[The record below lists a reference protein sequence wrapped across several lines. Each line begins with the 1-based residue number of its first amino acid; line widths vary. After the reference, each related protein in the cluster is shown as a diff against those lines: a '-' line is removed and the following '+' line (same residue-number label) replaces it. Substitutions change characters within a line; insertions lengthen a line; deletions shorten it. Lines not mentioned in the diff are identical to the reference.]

1 MSRPS
6 DEAIAA
12 AFWEM
17 FTEAD
22 IHCEWWRV
30 KPDIV
35 NRAFEIDAE
44 AAGPALP
51 NDGEVMQIER
61 SDDSGLHPVASAA
74 LFEIDDEGKS
84 VPLFQ
89 FKTKGCWC
97 ETCRPITIHDQ
108 RFIVCPDCGNK
119 RCPKANDHRNACTN
133 SNEVGQPGSSWEQV
147 KPFAHTIPEKVTT
160 SPEHAYIP
168 HDLVKC
174 PRCPALMPPGL
185 SCKGNP
191 PDDPCPMRK

>member
-1 MSRPS
+1 MNRPS

-22 IHCEWWRV
+22 INCEWWRV

-51 NDGEVMQIER
+51 NEEVMQIEAVQHGHPH
-61 SDDSGLHPVASAA
+61 DPVARG
-74 LFEIDDEGKS
+74 EDGKAS
-84 VPLFQ
+84 PQRCNVCGGGPV
-89 FKTKGCWC
+89 WC
-97 ETCRPITIHDQ
+97 NSCRDWNGPMRINPQ
-108 RFIVCPDCGNK
+108 
-119 RCPKANDHRNACTN
+119 
-133 SNEVGQPGSSWEQV
+133 
-147 KPFAHTIPEKVTT
+147 KVTT
-160 SPEHAYIP
+160 SPERVQIP
-168 HDLVKC
+168 AESTHVRC